1 MSLRFFA
8 GGGQPP
14 QSHEV
19 LLVEPGGEGWYLTG
33 MPWPEQPP
41 FDEIGRYRVE
51 LGAAGYDRLAALAR
65 AVIAEPEPA
74 AGPTDAGGETARLD
88 DAEASW
94 SARGRSPAAQ
104 ALVDAAREAITAAR
118 ARPDAVVR
126 ADLGDGEVALSNRG
140 DHPLPVAD
148 GELRAGW
155 GPAEHPPSP
164 LRLASAAP
172 VAVTLPAELAPG
184 DRLVLPL
191 PAAVPD
197 EDVDLHTPYALVGLQ
212 WRPGVPGEREERE
225 GWMIAGP
232 WVRQ

>member
-1 MSLRFFA
+1 VSLRFFA

-19 LLVEPGGEGWYLTG
+19 LLAEPGGQGWYLTG

-41 FDEIGRYRVE
+41 FDEIGRYRVK
-51 LGAAGYDRLAALAR
+51 LGAAGYERLAALAR
-65 AVIAEPEPA
+65 AVIAEPEPEA
-74 AGPTDAGGETARLD
+74 AYADAGGESVRLD
-88 DAEASW
+88 EGQTSW
-94 SARGRSPAAQ
+94 APRERSPAAQ
-104 ALVDAAREAITAAR
+104 ALVGAAREAIGAAR
-118 ARPDAVVR
+118 DRPSAVVR
-126 ADLGDGEVALSNRG
+126 AELGNGEVALSNRG
-140 DHPLPVAD
+140 DHPLPVAN

-155 GPAEHPPSP
+155 GPADHPPSP

-191 PAAVPD
+191 PAAAPD
-197 EDVDLHTPYALVGLQ
+197 EDEDFRTPYALVGLQ
-212 WRPGVPGEREERE
+212 WRPGVPGEGEERE

-232 WVRQ
+232 